1 MIIQLSAGQHELLER
16 EDYGRLKVR
25 VPSGWTPADVKRGL
39 PFDATCTPEHFWIRE
54 SDLRAIAAVDADTPD
69 PIAGMGD
76 KAKKYGFYNEA
87 AGAIRVHIE
96 YY

>member
-16 EDYGRLKVR
+16 EDYGRLKLR
-25 VPSGWTPADVKRGL
+25 VPSGWTTADIERGM
-39 PFDATCTPEHFWIRE
+39 PFKSTCMPEHVWIRE

-69 PIAGMGD
+69 PIAGMVD
-76 KAKKYGFYNEA
+76 KAKKYGFYDEA
-87 AGAIRVHIE
+87 NGSIRVHIE